1 MAKRAG
7 GTKPTTKGGNSS
19 AGDAEERLIEA
30 ALALAVA
37 KGWRGISLGEIV
49 EAAGLPL
56 ASAYRLHL
64 SKVGI
69 LDGLRRRTDRAVL
82 AGPVPDAGTPPR
94 DRLFDVLMR
103 RFDALQP
110 HQVALRAILRD
121 AFGDPA
127 SMLAVPKI
135 LASMAWMLEAAGI
148 STAGWSGKLRVNVL
162 AGVYLSVF
170 RVFLDDESSDL
181 TATMAALDRRL
192 RGAESL
198 LRLSRFGPKEPSK
211 VSN

>member
-1 MAKRAG
+1 MAKQAG
-7 GTKPTTKGGNSS
+7 GKKPTKGGDSS
-19 AGDAEERLIEA
+19 AGHAEERLIEA
-30 ALALAVA
+30 ALALAAA

-49 EAAGLPL
+49 AAAGLPL
-56 ASAYRLHL
+56 ASAYRLHS
-64 SKVGI
+64 SKAGI

-82 AGPVPDAGTPPR
+82 AGPAADAGEAPR

-110 HQVALRAILRD
+110 HRAALRAILRD
-121 AFGDPA
+121 ALGDPA
-127 SMLAVPKI
+127 TMLAVPKI
-135 LASMAWMLEAAGI
+135 LASMAWMLEGAGI
-148 STAGWSGKLRVNVL
+148 STAGWSGRLRASVL
-162 AGVYLSVF
+162 AGIYLSVF

-198 LRLSRFGPKEPSK
+198 LRLNRFGSKEHSEAPD
-211 VSN
+211 